1 MKSHPWQKLA
11 IDLFTWNERSFLV
24 TVDYYSRFFEVDELT
39 TTTSAAV
46 IKKLSG
52 HFARHG
58 IPEVVFSDNR
68 LWFAA
73 EEFAAFAVSWDFR
86 HVTSSPGYPQSNDLA
101 EKTVQA
107 AKNIPHV
114 QRLKAAI
121 PAWPCLSIAR
131 PLWTTWHIQRSY

>member
-46 IKKLSG
+46 IRKLSG

-58 IPEVVFSDNR
+58 IPEVVVSDDGPQ
-68 LWFAA
+68 F
-73 EEFAAFAVSWDFR
+73 
-86 HVTSSPGYPQSNDLA
+86 TS
-101 EKTVQA
+101 
-107 AKNIPHV
+107 
-114 QRLKAAI
+114 
-121 PAWPCLSIAR
+121 
-131 PLWTTWHIQRSY
+131 